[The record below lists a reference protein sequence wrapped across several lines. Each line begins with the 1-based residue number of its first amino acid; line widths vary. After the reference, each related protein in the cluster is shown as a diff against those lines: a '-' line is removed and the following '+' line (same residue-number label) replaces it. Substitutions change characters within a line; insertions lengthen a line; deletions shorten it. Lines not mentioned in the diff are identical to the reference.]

1 MGASLG
7 SSDMAGAE
15 PIGDS
20 VGETREE
27 AASRGEVHTQ
37 TCDLPAFGEDCSGS
51 MVQGHGTDYNS
62 TIVL

>member
-1 MGASLG
+1 
-7 SSDMAGAE
+7 MAGAE